1 MRKDKLERYKEFLL
15 KEKQEVLSEL
25 LETDESAK
33 ALLEDESNNVNDSI
47 DLATSTITQNLLK
60 TMNQKNQQKIMAI
73 EAALRRIAENGFGIC
88 ISCGAHIEETRL
100 DSIPWTTKCISCKS
114 DEQKKKHQIL

>member
-1 MRKDKLERYKEFLL
+1 MRKDKLEHYKELLL
-15 KEKQEVLSEL
+15 KEKQEVLNEL

-33 ALLEDESNNVNDSI
+33 ALLEDESHNVNDSI

-73 EAALRRIAENGFGIC
+73 EAALRRIGENGFGVC
-88 ISCGAHIEETRL
+88 ISCGSNIEESRL
-100 DSIPWTTKCISCKS
+100 EAIPWTTKCMKCKS

>member
-1 MRKDKLERYKEFLL
+1 MRKDKIEHYKELLL
-15 KEKQEVLSEL
+15 KEKQEVLNEL

-60 TMNQKNQQKIMAI
+60 TMNQKNQEKILAI
-73 EAALRRIAENGFGIC
+73 EAALRRIAESGFGVC
-88 ISCGAHIEETRL
+88 IICGAHIEESRL
-100 DSIPWTTKCISCKS
+100 DAIPWTTKCIGCKS
-114 DEQKKKHQIL
+114 AEQKKKHQIL